1 VIEVYSDSDECLR
14 TGKYDTDIYE
24 TLDNVIVRGER
35 ILEGKSRWKVVA
47 RLASAVQAGTRGW

>member
-1 VIEVYSDSDECLR
+1 VYSDSDECLR